1 MARMDAASQ
10 RPAQRALRALVPAV
24 VAALLFT
31 GCTTGSR
38 STAETFRLITYRP
51 AQATAEGVASNRF
64 PQIQVDTPDIV
75 AVAVLGYIDGDRQQW
90 FAGSHAVFELDRHG
104 LLLGGSGLGQQWQ
117 ARIDG
122 ASPFDDL
129 RTVTTPVTVQRR
141 YDWVPAYQVDV
152 AVTGTL
158 SKGALEQVD
167 ILGTRRTL
175 QRFDE
180 QLQGGGMHGR
190 NVYWADPATGFI
202 WKSRQHLAPGRVA
215 ELTQLKPYRPGKD

>member
-1 MARMDAASQ
+1 MAGKDAASHWSTQ
-10 RPAQRALRALVPAV
+10 HARCTLLSTV
-24 VAALLFT
+24 VGALLLA

-38 STAETFRLITYRP
+38 STVDTFRLITHRP
-51 AQATAEGVASNRF
+51 AQATVESVASNRF
-64 PQIQVDTPDIV
+64 PQMQVQTPDIE

-90 FAGSHAVFELDRHG
+90 YAGTYAVFEMDRNG
-104 LLLGGSGLGQQWQ
+104 LLLGGSGLGQEWRV
-117 ARIDG
+117 RIEG
-122 ASPFDDL
+122 PSPFDNL
-129 RTVTTPVTVQRR
+129 LAVTTPVTLQRR

-158 SKGALEQVD
+158 SKGALEQVS

-190 NVYWADPATGFI
+190 NVYWADPTTGFI
-202 WKSRQHLAPGRVA
+202 WKSRQHLDPGRVA
-215 ELTQLKPYRPGKD
+215 ELAQLKPYRPVKD

>member
-1 MARMDAASQ
+1 
-10 RPAQRALRALVPAV
+10 
-24 VAALLFT
+24 
-31 GCTTGSR
+31 
-38 STAETFRLITYRP
+38 RP

-64 PQIQVDTPDIV
+64 PQLQVDTPDIV
-75 AVAVLGYIDGDRQQW
+75 AVAVLGYVDGGRQQW
-90 FAGSHAVFELDRHG
+90 YAGAHAVFELDRHG
-104 LLLGGSGLGQQWQ
+104 LLLGGSGLGQQWR

-122 ASPFDDL
+122 PSPFDDL
-129 RTVTTPVTVQRR
+129 RSVTTPVKVQRR

-158 SKGALEQVD
+158 SRGALEEVN

-175 QRFDE
+175 QRYDE
-180 QLQGGGMHGR
+180 QLQGGMHGR

-215 ELTQLKPYRPGKD
+215 ELTQLKPYRPAKD

>member
-1 MARMDAASQ
+1 MARMDAACH
-10 RPAQRALRALVPAV
+10 RPAHRAHGALLLVA

-38 STAETFRLITYRP
+38 STLDTFRLITHRP

-64 PQIQVDTPDIV
+64 PQMQVETPDLT
-75 AVAVLGYIDGDRQQW
+75 AVAVLGYVDGGRQQW
-90 FAGSHAVFELDRHG
+90 FAGSHAVFEMDAHG
-104 LLLGGSGLGQQWQ
+104 LLLGGSGLGQQWH

-122 ASPFDDL
+122 PSPFDDL
-129 RTVTTPVTVQRR
+129 RTVTTPVAVQRR
-141 YDWVPAYQVDV
+141 YDWIPAYQVDV
-152 AVTGTL
+152 AVTGIL
-158 SKGALEQVD
+158 SRGELEQVE
-167 ILGTRRTL
+167 ILGSRRTL

-180 QLQGGGMHGR
+180 QLQGGGMSGR

-215 ELTQLKPYRPGKD
+215 ELTQLKPYRPAKD

>member
-10 RPAQRALRALVPAV
+10 RPAHRALAALLPAV

-38 STAETFRLITYRP
+38 STAETFRLITHRP
-51 AQATAEGVASNRF
+51 AQATVEGVASNRF
-64 PQIQVDTPDIV
+64 PQLQVDTPDIV
-75 AVAVLGYIDGDRQQW
+75 AVAVLGYVDGGRQQW
-90 FAGSHAVFELDRHG
+90 YAGAHAVFELDRHG
-104 LLLGGSGLGQQWQ
+104 LLLGGSGLGQQWR

-122 ASPFDDL
+122 PSPFDDL
-129 RTVTTPVTVQRR
+129 RSVTTPVKVQRR

-158 SKGALEQVD
+158 TRGALEEVN

-175 QRFDE
+175 QRYDE
-180 QLQGGGMHGR
+180 QLQGGMHGR

-215 ELTQLKPYRPGKD
+215 ELTQLKPYRPAKD

>member
-1 MARMDAASQ
+1 MARMDAACH
-10 RPAQRALRALVPAV
+10 RPAHRAHGALLLVA

-38 STAETFRLITYRP
+38 STLDTFRLITHRP

-64 PQIQVDTPDIV
+64 PQMQVETPDLT
-75 AVAVLGYIDGDRQQW
+75 AVAVLGYVDGGRQQW
-90 FAGSHAVFELDRHG
+90 FAGSHAVFEMDAHG
-104 LLLGGSGLGQQWQ
+104 LLLGGSGLGQQWH

-122 ASPFDDL
+122 PSPFDDL
-129 RTVTTPVTVQRR
+129 RTVTTPVAVQRR
-141 YDWVPAYQVDV
+141 YDWIPAYQVDV
-152 AVTGTL
+152 AVTGIL
-158 SKGALEQVD
+158 RRGELEQVD
-167 ILGTRRTL
+167 ILGSRRTL

-180 QLQGGGMHGR
+180 QLQGGGMSGR

-215 ELTQLKPYRPGKD
+215 ELTQLKPYRPAKD

>member
-1 MARMDAASQ
+1 MTRRDAAGARTSGSTMSK
-10 RPAQRALRALVPAV
+10 AV
-24 VAALLFT
+24 TAVLAILLFS

-38 STAETFRLITYRP
+38 STAETFRLITHRP
-51 AQATAEGVASNRF
+51 AQATAESVAGNRF

-75 AVAVLGYIDGDRQQW
+75 AVAVLGYVDGGRQQW
-90 FAGSHAVFELDRHG
+90 YAGAHAVFELDRHG
-104 LLLGGSGLGQQWQ
+104 LLLGGSGLGQQWR

-122 ASPFDDL
+122 PSPFDDL
-129 RTVTTPVTVQRR
+129 RSVTTPVKVQRR

-158 SKGALEQVD
+158 SRGALEEVN
-167 ILGTRRTL
+167 ILGVRRTL
-175 QRFDE
+175 QRYDE
-180 QLQGGGMHGR
+180 QLQGGGLHGR

-215 ELTQLKPYRPGKD
+215 ELTQLKPYRPAKD

>member
-1 MARMDAASQ
+1 MARMEAT
-10 RPAQRALRALVPAV
+10 RHCRAHRTRGALLPVIV
-24 VAALLFT
+24 SVLLFT

-38 STAETFRLITYRP
+38 STVDTFRLITHRP

-64 PQIQVDTPDIV
+64 PQMQVDTPDIV
-75 AVAVLGYIDGDRQQW
+75 AVAVLGYIDAGRQQW
-90 FAGSHAVFELDRHG
+90 FAGTHVVFEMDQHG
-104 LLLGGSGLGQQWQ
+104 LLLGGSGQGQQWR
-117 ARIDG
+117 ARIIG
-122 ASPFDDL
+122 QSPFDDL

-158 SKGALEQVD
+158 SRGALEQVD
-167 ILGTRRTL
+167 ILGSRRTL

-180 QLQGGGMHGR
+180 RLQGSGMSGR

-215 ELTQLKPYRPGKD
+215 ELTQLKPYRAAKD

>member
-1 MARMDAASQ
+1 MARMDAACH
-10 RPAQRALRALVPAV
+10 RPAHRAHGALLLVA

-38 STAETFRLITYRP
+38 STLDTFRLITHRP

-64 PQIQVDTPDIV
+64 PQMQVETPDLT
-75 AVAVLGYIDGDRQQW
+75 AVAVLGYVDGGRQQW
-90 FAGSHAVFELDRHG
+90 FAGSHAVFEMDAHG
-104 LLLGGSGLGQQWQ
+104 LLLGGSGLGQQWH

-122 ASPFDDL
+122 PSPFDDL
-129 RTVTTPVTVQRR
+129 RTVTTPVAVQRR

-152 AVTGTL
+152 AVTGIL
-158 SKGALEQVD
+158 SRGELEQVE
-167 ILGTRRTL
+167 ILGSRRTL
-175 QRFDE
+175 RRFDE
-180 QLQGGGMHGR
+180 QLQGGGMSGR

-215 ELTQLKPYRPGKD
+215 ELTQLKPYRPAKD